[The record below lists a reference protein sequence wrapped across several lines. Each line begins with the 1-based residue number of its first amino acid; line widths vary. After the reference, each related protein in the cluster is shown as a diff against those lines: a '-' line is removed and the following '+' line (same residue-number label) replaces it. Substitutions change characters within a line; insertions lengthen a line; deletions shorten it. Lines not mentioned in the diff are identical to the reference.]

1 MSVMQKYYKV
11 RSLPYPGLLHSF
23 TFIAASLDL
32 QAIVVEVIMFSN
44 KEWKKIL
51 PIRVRAEEPV
61 QGSGWAGGL
70 GRAVLAVKNSFST
83 YHVPICRW
91 NSAKIMLA

>member
-51 PIRVRAEEPV
+51 PIRMRAEEPV
-61 QGSGWAGGL
+61 
-70 GRAVLAVKNSFST
+70 
-83 YHVPICRW
+83 
-91 NSAKIMLA
+91 